1 MANLTQLCN
10 MFQMDDL
17 IFGCREIGETT
28 DVTRLLL
35 IDKKKLSSF
44 FFLISILLCI
54 ELLPCCKGQQKIL
67 FTYVRLSVDSWAFK
81 RFQFYWRLL
90 PISGSGFFNAGIS
103 CRRYFYLIS
112 QTGCFKWLFI
122 YSLYISQL
130 YYINCFSVRNGENLI
145 L

>member
-44 FFLISILLCI
+44 FSEFTFFYALS
-54 ELLPCCKGQQKIL
+54 CCLVAK
-67 FTYVRLSVDSWAFK
+67 ANK
-81 RFQFYWRLL
+81 RF
-90 PISGSGFFNAGIS
+90 
-103 CRRYFYLIS
+103 
-112 QTGCFKWLFI
+112 
-122 YSLYISQL
+122 YSHT
-130 YYINCFSVRNGENLI
+130 FV
-145 L
+145 